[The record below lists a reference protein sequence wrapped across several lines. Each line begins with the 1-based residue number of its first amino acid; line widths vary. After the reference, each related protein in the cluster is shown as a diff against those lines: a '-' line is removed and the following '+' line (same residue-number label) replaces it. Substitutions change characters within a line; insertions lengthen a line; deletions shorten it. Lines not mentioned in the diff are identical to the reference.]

1 MSDSRPRD
9 ASRPGARTIFF
20 AVAGLGSAAL
30 VTSVSA
36 LNVHSDSTAVAVA
49 VVGGTALLGLS
60 ALATMLLA
68 LQMGSR
74 ADAAPWVAAGLSLV
88 LTAAA
93 SGLRAGQMLTGGD
106 FRLPG
111 GPEFTYMTGMV
122 VMGGVLV
129 AWPLRYRRAMRTPAV
144 TLESAVATL
153 VVATLVWFTAGVPI
167 LESAKTYGGIEP
179 GQAVSFLAFLAL
191 FGSTAVFTFVSA
203 VNLRTET
210 PIGPWM
216 ALFAA
221 AVLVVA
227 GDLSWLG
234 DVTDTSWLPGSLGDF
249 VHIAGHVMV
258 AVGASLRLDSIRGQR
273 PSQNSAVDSR
283 GSAAQ

>member
-1 MSDSRPRD
+1 MSDSRARD
-9 ASRPGARTIFF
+9 AGRPGTRTIFF

-60 ALATMLLA
+60 ALTTLLLA
-68 LQMGSR
+68 FRMGSR

-88 LTAAA
+88 LTAVA
-93 SGLRAGQMLTGGD
+93 SGLRAGQMLAGGT
-106 FRLPG
+106 FTLPG
-111 GPEFTYMTGMV
+111 GPELTYMTGMV

-129 AWPLRYRRAMRTPAV
+129 AWPLRYREAMRTPAV
-144 TLESAVATL
+144 MLESAVATL
-153 VVATLVWFTAGVPI
+153 AVVALVWFTAGVSI

-179 GQAVSFLAFLAL
+179 GQAISFLAFLAL
-191 FGSTAVFTFVSA
+191 FSATAVFTFVSA

-210 PIGPWM
+210 SIGSWM

-227 GDLSWLG
+227 GDLAWLG

-258 AVGASLRLDSIRGQR
+258 AVGASLRLDSVRAQR
-273 PSQNSAVDSR
+273 LSQNSALDPR